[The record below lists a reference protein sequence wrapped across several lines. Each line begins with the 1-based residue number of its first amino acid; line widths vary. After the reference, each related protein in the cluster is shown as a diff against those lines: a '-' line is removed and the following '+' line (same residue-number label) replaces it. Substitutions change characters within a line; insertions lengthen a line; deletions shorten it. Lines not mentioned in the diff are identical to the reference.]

1 MSERMRKPWGEQ
13 PPPDPHVWNTLG
25 YRGVEQADGRCV
37 IEWDA
42 PPEYCFHAP
51 SGPIVHG
58 GMVAALLDTAMGGA
72 CWTMVTDE
80 EDFLT
85 ADLRTEFH
93 RSARPGTLR
102 AEGHVVQRNRRVVFC
117 GAELYQDDELDR
129 ELALHADRA
138 PLQLTLADMSGVRHR
153 TCLKQTGCGSTMLHL
168 GLTFSHLAN

>member
-1 MSERMRKPWGEQ
+1 MSRPRRGWGEA

-25 YRGVEQADGRCV
+25 YRSVDPGV

-42 PPEYCFHAP
+42 TPEHSFHSP

-72 CWTMVTDE
+72 CWTLMTED

-117 GAELYQDDELDR
+117 AAELYQDGELIASAR
-129 ELALHADRA
+129 CTQIVRRA
-138 PLQLTLADMSGVRHR
+138 G
-153 TCLKQTGCGSTMLHL
+153 
-168 GLTFSHLAN
+168 